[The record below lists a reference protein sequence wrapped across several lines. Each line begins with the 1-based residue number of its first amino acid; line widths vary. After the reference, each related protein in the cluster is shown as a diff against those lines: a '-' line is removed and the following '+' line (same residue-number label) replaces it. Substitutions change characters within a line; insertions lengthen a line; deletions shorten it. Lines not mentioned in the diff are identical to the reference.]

1 MNEKEYR
8 RMMVT
13 NLIKLVDQDLNHGN
27 ISLVS
32 VNEGDTFTDMEF
44 VLRQPYVMY
53 EKGQWA
59 PEIKR
64 LSFSFRTLPSEK
76 VDDL

>member
-32 VNEGDTFTDMEF
+32 VNEGETFTDMEF

-53 EKGQWA
+53 EKGQMY
-59 PEIKR
+59 PDIKR
-64 LSFSFRTLPSEK
+64 LSFSFRTLPSGK